1 MQVDIKVLKQLD
13 RNLYAGEEVREVYK
27 EIMKTVKTN
36 HLDPS
41 LVRPMNAP
49 STPLLSP
56 STHGSCSLRIGKRWR
71 ACRTSGWSRARSRSR

>member
-27 EIMKTVKTN
+27 EIMKTVKSN

-41 LVRPMNAP
+41 LVLLP
-49 STPLLSP
+49 SHPLFSFALP
-56 STHGSCSLRIGKRWR
+56 SH
-71 ACRTSGWSRARSRSR
+71 RSTVNPFMIII

>member
-27 EIMKTVKTN
+27 EIMKTVKSN

-41 LVRPMNAP
+41 LVLFLPLPFFSFAFCSPR
-49 STPLLSP
+49 STFHLFM
-56 STHGSCSLRIGKRWR
+56 III
-71 ACRTSGWSRARSRSR
+71 